1 MTIICLLSVNQ
12 RLFFL
17 FLTDLSHSLTS
28 NTQFPIIARLTV
40 DLIEQQRN
48 FSQRGFMLG
57 LIRTKRIPF
66 LFIFVFLPT
75 FLWAAMAT
83 QSGKQLNLFTTVM
96 GILGGLA
103 IFLFGMEMMSD
114 GLKKAAGE
122 KLKLILAALSKNRF
136 LGLITGTVVT
146 AIIQSSSVT
155 TVLLV
160 GFVSAGL
167 MTLTQSVGIILGANI
182 GTTITAQIVAFKVTK
197 YALLMIAIG
206 FGLLFFFKME
216 KAKQYGNIL
225 MGLGFIF
232 YGMHVMSVTMSPLRT
247 NAEFINLM
255 ASMSNPVLA
264 ILVAAAFT
272 ALIQSSSAAIGVV
285 IVLAMQGIIT
295 LEAGIALSLG
305 AGIGTCI
312 TAILASFGKSREA
325 VQVGLAH
332 VTFNVVGVAL
342 MLPFITPFAELTRA
356 VSPVAAAG
364 LSAQDILA
372 AEVPRQI
379 ANGFTI
385 YKITMAAVFLPFTN
399 VLVTILNKSVPIK
412 ETDSDE
418 TVIEVRYMDPSLL
431 ETPELALE
439 AVAHENMR
447 ITERINKMLAQAL
460 PILAKGSEPEIRELE
475 ELKSQI
481 TQIHDNILIYL
492 RQISKYEMSDNQG
505 KWLMNSIS
513 VVNHLENI
521 GDILEVDLPALCR
534 LRIKQELTLPEEM
547 YADLVDILD
556 TTAEAFNTTMHAY
569 ENQDYGTAQK
579 IIRMKSEYNEIAEEK
594 KDNQAKL
601 ILSEER
607 DMNIYRLEI
616 AMIDLLKGIF
626 YHTKRIAKRVETPQR
641 EGYAV

>member
-1 MTIICLLSVNQ
+1 MT
-12 RLFFL
+12 
-17 FLTDLSHSLTS
+17 SL
-28 NTQFPIIARLTV
+28 IK
-40 DLIEQQRN
+40 
-48 FSQRGFMLG
+48 
-57 LIRTKRIPF
+57 TKRIPAIV
-66 LFIFVFLPT
+66 LFIFIPT
-75 FLWAAMAT
+75 LLWAAIAAKA
-83 QSGKQLNLFTTVM
+83 SKDLDLFTTVM

-103 IFLFGMEMMSD
+103 IFLYGMEMMSD

-122 KLKLILAALSKNRF
+122 KLKIILAALSKNRF

-206 FGLLFFFKME
+206 FALLFFFKNE

-247 NAEFINLM
+247 NADFINLM

-272 ALIQSSSAAIGVV
+272 ALIQSSSATIGVV

-325 VQVGLAH
+325 IQVGMTH
-332 VTFNVVGVAL
+332 VTFNVLGVAL
-342 MLPFITPFAELTRA
+342 MLPFIAPFAELTRA
-356 VSPVAAAG
+356 VSPVAGAG
-364 LSAQDILA
+364 LSPQEILA

-385 YKITMAAVFLPFTN
+385 YKIAMAMVFLPFTN
-399 VLVTILNKSVPIK
+399 HLVTVLNKLIPIK
-412 ETDSDE
+412 KVDTDE
-418 TVIEVRYMDPSLL
+418 TIIEIRYMDPSLL
-431 ETPELALE
+431 ETPELALQ

-447 ITERINKMLAQAL
+447 ITDRINDMLKKAL
-460 PILAKGSEPEIRELE
+460 PILSKGSESEILELE
-475 ELKSQI
+475 DIKDQI
-481 TQIHDNILIYL
+481 TQIHDNVLGYL
-492 RQISKYEMSDNQG
+492 RQVSKYEMNDHQG
-505 KWLMNSIS
+505 QWLMNSIS

-521 GDILEVDLPALCR
+521 GDILEIDLPALCR
-534 LRIKQELTLPEEM
+534 VRIKQDLTLPKDM
-547 YADLVDILD
+547 YADLEDILEKTSD
-556 TTAEAFNTTMHAY
+556 AFNQTMHAF
-569 ENQDYGTAQK
+569 ENQDYSTAQK
-579 IIRMKSEYNEIAEEK
+579 IIRMKSEFNEITEEK
-594 KDNQAKL
+594 KNNQAKL
-601 ILSEER
+601 ILSEEQ
-607 DMNIYRLEI
+607 DMNVYRLEI

-626 YHTKRIAKRVETPQR
+626 YHTKRIAKRVEAPHKA
-641 EGYAV
+641 GYAA

>member
-1 MTIICLLSVNQ
+1 MRSSMT
-12 RLFFL
+12 
-17 FLTDLSHSLTS
+17 SL
-28 NTQFPIIARLTV
+28 IK
-40 DLIEQQRN
+40 
-48 FSQRGFMLG
+48 
-57 LIRTKRIPF
+57 TKRIPA
-66 LFIFVFLPT
+66 LVIFVFLPT
-75 FLWAAMAT
+75 LLWAAMAAK
-83 QSGKQLNLFTTVM
+83 SGNDLNLFTTVM

-103 IFLFGMEMMSD
+103 IFLYGMEMMSD

-122 KLKLILAALSKNRF
+122 KLKIILAALSKNRF

-167 MTLTQSVGIILGANI
+167 MTLSQSVGIILGANI

-247 NAEFINLM
+247 NADFINLM
-255 ASMSNPVLA
+255 ASMSNPILA

-342 MLPFITPFAELTRA
+342 MLPFIAPFSELTRML
-356 VSPVAAAG
+356 SPVAAAG
-364 LSAQDILA
+364 LPAQEVLA

-385 YKITMAAVFLPFTN
+385 YKVAMALVFLPFTN
-399 VLVTILNKSVPIK
+399 VLVTILNKLIPVR
-412 ETDSDE
+412 EVDE
-418 TVIEVRYMDPSLL
+418 TLIEVRYMDPSLL
-431 ETPELALE
+431 ETPELALQ

-447 ITERINKMLAQAL
+447 ITERINSMLNQAL
-460 PILAKGSEPEIRELE
+460 PILSKGTETEIVKLE
-475 ELKSQI
+475 ELKAEI
-481 TQIHDNILIYL
+481 TQIHDFILIYL
-492 RQISKYEMSDNQG
+492 RQVSKSEMSDSQG
-505 KWLMNSIS
+505 QWLMNSIS

-534 LRIKQELTLPEEM
+534 LRIKQELTIPEEM
-547 YADLVDILD
+547 YTDLADIMEK
-556 TTAEAFNTTMHAY
+556 TAEAFNKTMHAF
-569 ENQDYGTAQK
+569 ENLDVNTAQK
-579 IIRMKSEYNEIAEEK
+579 IIRMKSEFNEITEEK
-594 KDNQAKL
+594 KNNQAKL
-601 ILSEER
+601 ILSEEH
-607 DMNIYRLEI
+607 DMDIYRMEI

-626 YHTKRIAKRVETPQR
+626 YHTKRIAKRVEAPQK
-641 EGYAV
+641 EAYAV

>member
-1 MTIICLLSVNQ
+1 LPDLLVNIFDQSRKILYEEFMT
-12 RLFFL
+12 
-17 FLTDLSHSLTS
+17 SL
-28 NTQFPIIARLTV
+28 IK
-40 DLIEQQRN
+40 
-48 FSQRGFMLG
+48 
-57 LIRTKRIPF
+57 TKRIPA
-66 LFIFVFLPT
+66 LVIFVFLPT
-75 FLWAAMAT
+75 LLWAAMAAK
-83 QSGKQLNLFTTVM
+83 SGNDLNLFTTVM

-103 IFLFGMEMMSD
+103 IFLYGMEMMSD

-122 KLKLILAALSKNRF
+122 KLKIILAALSKNRF

-167 MTLTQSVGIILGANI
+167 MTLSQSVGIILGANI

-206 FGLLFFFKME
+206 FSLLFFFKME

-247 NAEFINLM
+247 NADFINLM
-255 ASMSNPVLA
+255 ASMSNPILA

-325 VQVGLAH
+325 VQVGLTH

-342 MLPFITPFAELTRA
+342 MLPFIAPFSELTRML
-356 VSPVAAAG
+356 SPVAAAG
-364 LSAQDILA
+364 LSAQEALA

-385 YKITMAAVFLPFTN
+385 YKVAMAVVFLPFTN
-399 VLVTILNKSVPIK
+399 VLVTILNKLIPVR
-412 ETDSDE
+412 EVDE
-418 TVIEVRYMDPSLL
+418 SLIEVRYMDPSLL
-431 ETPELALE
+431 ETPELALQ

-447 ITERINKMLAQAL
+447 ITERINSMLNQAL
-460 PILAKGSEPEIRELE
+460 PILSKGSETDIVKLE
-475 ELKSQI
+475 ELKAEI
-481 TQIHDNILIYL
+481 TQIHDFVLIYL
-492 RQISKYEMSDNQG
+492 RQVSKSEMSDSQG
-505 KWLMNSIS
+505 NWLMNSIS

-534 LRIKQELTLPEEM
+534 LRIKQELTIPEEM
-547 YADLVDILD
+547 YTDLADIMEK
-556 TTAEAFNTTMHAY
+556 TAEAFDKTMHAF
-569 ENQDYGTAQK
+569 ENLDVNTAQK
-579 IIRMKSEYNEIAEEK
+579 IIRMKSEFNEITEEK
-594 KDNQAKL
+594 KNNQAKL
-601 ILSEER
+601 ILSEEH
-607 DMNIYRLEI
+607 DMDIYRLEI

-626 YHTKRIAKRVETPQR
+626 YHTKRIAKRVEAPQR
-641 EGYAV
+641 EAYAV

>member
-1 MTIICLLSVNQ
+1 MT
-12 RLFFL
+12 
-17 FLTDLSHSLTS
+17 SL
-28 NTQFPIIARLTV
+28 IK
-40 DLIEQQRN
+40 
-48 FSQRGFMLG
+48 
-57 LIRTKRIPF
+57 TKRIPA
-66 LFIFVFLPT
+66 LVIFVFLPT
-75 FLWAAMAT
+75 LLWAAMAAK
-83 QSGKQLNLFTTVM
+83 SGNDLNLFTTVM

-103 IFLFGMEMMSD
+103 IFLYGMEMMSD

-122 KLKLILAALSKNRF
+122 KLKIILAALSKNRF

-167 MTLTQSVGIILGANI
+167 MTLSQSVGIILGANI

-247 NAEFINLM
+247 NADFINLM
-255 ASMSNPVLA
+255 ASMSNPILA

-342 MLPFITPFAELTRA
+342 MLPFIAPFSELTRML
-356 VSPVAAAG
+356 SPVAAAG
-364 LSAQDILA
+364 LPAQEVLA

-385 YKITMAAVFLPFTN
+385 YKVAMALVFLPFTN
-399 VLVTILNKSVPIK
+399 VLVTILNKLIPVR
-412 ETDSDE
+412 EVDE
-418 TVIEVRYMDPSLL
+418 TLIEVRYMDPSLL
-431 ETPELALE
+431 ETPELALQ

-447 ITERINKMLAQAL
+447 ITERINSMLNQAL
-460 PILAKGSEPEIRELE
+460 PILSKGTETEIVKLE
-475 ELKSQI
+475 ELKAEI
-481 TQIHDNILIYL
+481 TQIHDFILIYL
-492 RQISKYEMSDNQG
+492 RQVSKSEMSDSQG
-505 KWLMNSIS
+505 QWLMNSIS

-534 LRIKQELTLPEEM
+534 LRIKQELTIPEEM
-547 YADLVDILD
+547 YTDLADIMEK
-556 TTAEAFNTTMHAY
+556 TAEAFNKTMHAF
-569 ENQDYGTAQK
+569 ENLDVNTAQK
-579 IIRMKSEYNEIAEEK
+579 IIRMKSEFNEITEEK
-594 KDNQAKL
+594 KNNQAKL
-601 ILSEER
+601 ILSEEH
-607 DMNIYRLEI
+607 DMDIYRMEI

-626 YHTKRIAKRVETPQR
+626 YHTKRIAKRVEAPQK
-641 EGYAV
+641 EAYAV